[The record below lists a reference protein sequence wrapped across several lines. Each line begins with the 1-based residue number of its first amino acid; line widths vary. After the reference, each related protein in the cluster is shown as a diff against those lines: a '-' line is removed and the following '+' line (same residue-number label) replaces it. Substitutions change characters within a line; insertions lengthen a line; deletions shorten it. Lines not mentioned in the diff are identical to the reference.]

1 MTHTKKCRT
10 PAKAR
15 FATTTAAARTAATY
29 VHSLTPYLCECGWY
43 HLTSKA
49 IVPATSLPVTE
60 QVAALGDVEFAVLVV
75 QDVRAT
81 VTPVQAGAL
90 RDAANV
96 ERWIRVLT
104 HLQSLVEAQ
113 FEEQAEDRSPE
124 AEAWRRGAASFRSA
138 LLQRLEESTAAAAEL
153 RMSEAA
159 EAAAH
164 AKAGQSLAELRQRAE
179 LDAVRRLVQAY
190 GAQFNALL
198 IEEYQALGLAVSPRL
213 RRRQARDA
221 AVTTMLTPSFW

>member
-1 MTHTKKCRT
+1 MTHTKTCTT

-29 VHSLTPYLCECGWY
+29 VHNLTPYLCACGWY

-90 RDAANV
+90 RDVANV
-96 ERWIRVLT
+96 ERWIRALT

-113 FEEQAEDRSPE
+113 FEERAEDRSPE
-124 AEAWRRGAASFRSA
+124 AEAWRKGAAAFRDA
-138 LLQRLEESTAAAAEL
+138 LLSRLGEATAAAAEL
-153 RMSEAA
+153 RLAEAA

-164 AKAGQSLAELRQRAE
+164 AKAGRSLAELRQRAE

-198 IEEYQALGLAVSPRL
+198 IEEYQVLELAVPPRL

-221 AVTTMLTPSFW
+221 AVTTALTPALW